1 MSQPEAE
8 FLGIF
13 RDEANER
20 LDSMSSELLA
30 IEGGGVSADAI
41 DSLFRDAHTIKGGA
55 GMLGLREIA
64 TLAHAVEDVLA
75 GAREQGALPA
85 GLADPLL
92 RAGDALRSLV
102 NDDPVDAEAIAA
114 LIAELSAKDAP
125 ESPAASVAPAAEPVA
140 AEPAPE
146 PEVTPDPDLAPDPA
160 TPPLRLVHPG
170 GEAAPPRVERR
181 NVTPEGQAARART
194 VRVPAEKLDVLLD
207 LVGETVLHRQRLG
220 HIVASEDPAQ
230 RENLADELDLGDRLL
245 GALQD
250 AALQTRTLPF
260 GSITGPFPRAIRDAA
275 NAEGKEVDLVVQ
287 GTETELDRVIL
298 EGLSEPLVHMLRN
311 SVAHGIE
318 TPAERVAAGKDPRG
332 QVTLAAEQR
341 GGLVAVIVSD
351 DGRGV
356 SPELLA
362 KAAQE
367 GSLVDILARPGFS
380 TRTEVSDLAG
390 RGVGFDVVKAH
401 VESFGGSLQIE
412 SEPGAGMSVTLL
424 LPLTLALLD
433 VLLVERGSHVFGI
446 PLASVQEA
454 VAVTETLS
462 LTGRKA
468 LDLRGA
474 SVPFGDLA
482 EFLGADATPLPPRAP
497 AIIVASGG
505 RRVALACDSLI
516 GESEVVVKSL
526 GPLLGS
532 VTGYLGA
539 AILGDGRVA
548 LLLDP
553 AGLASNGV
561 RGRPSEVAAPASAEP
576 DAAQTLLVVEDSFM
590 VRELQRSILEAA
602 GYRVETAKHGRDA
615 LEVLAAHPEID
626 LVVTDVDMP
635 EMDGLTLVAAIR
647 ASADW
652 QSLPIVV
659 VTSRHSEEDRRR
671 GVEAGAD
678 AYMVKDSFDQ
688 HALLE
693 TVARLVGA

>member
-20 LDSMSSELLA
+20 LDSMSTALLA
-30 IEGGGVSADAI
+30 IEDGRASVDVI

-55 GMLGLREIA
+55 GMLGLDAISE
-64 TLAHAVEDVLA
+64 LAHAVEDVLA
-75 GAREQGALPA
+75 SARERGELSA
-85 GLADPLL
+85 GFADPLL
-92 RAGDALRSLV
+92 RAGDALRALV
-102 NDDPVDAEAIAA
+102 NGDAPADPGAIAA
-114 LIAELSAKDAP
+114 LIAELASEAAP
-125 ESPAASVAPAAEPVA
+125 EGEMVEAPEAAAPA
-140 AEPAPE
+140 
-146 PEVTPDPDLAPDPA
+146 PA
-160 TPPLRLVHPG
+160 TPPLRVVKEREPEPAV
-170 GEAAPPRVERR
+170 EATPPLVERR
-181 NVTPEGQAARART
+181 AVTAETQAARGRT

-220 HIVASEDPAQ
+220 HLVASGDSAQ
-230 RENLADELDLGDRLL
+230 HEELSDELDLGDRLL

-250 AALQTRTLPF
+250 AAIQTRTLPF

-275 NAEGKEVDLVVQ
+275 NAEGKEVELVVR

-311 SVAHGIE
+311 AVAHGIE
-318 TPAERVAAGKDPRG
+318 PPAERLEAGKSARG
-332 QVTLAAEQR
+332 LVVLAAEQR
-341 GGLVAVIVSD
+341 GALVAVIVSD

-356 SPELLA
+356 SPELLEQ
-362 KAAQE
+362 AARE

-412 SEPGAGMSVTLL
+412 SEPGSGMAVTLL
-424 LPLTLALLD
+424 LPLTLALVD
-433 VLLVERGSHVFGI
+433 VLLVERGSHVFGV

-468 LDLRGA
+468 LELRGA
-474 SVPFGDLA
+474 SIPFGDLA
-482 EFLGADATPLPPRAP
+482 ELLGADAPPLPPRAP
-497 AIIVASGG
+497 AIIIAAGG
-505 RRVALACDSLI
+505 RRVALACDRLV

-548 LLLDP
+548 LLID
-553 AGLASNGV
+553 
-561 RGRPSEVAAPASAEP
+561 PASATSASP
-576 DAAQTLLVVEDSFM
+576 RAARQSETVAPATPVEQRASRTLLVVEDSFM

-602 GYRVETAKHGRDA
+602 GYRVVTAKHGLEA
-615 LEVLAAHPEID
+615 LEQLAAHSEID

-635 EMDGLTLVAAIR
+635 EMDGLKLTEAIR
-647 ASADW
+647 ASAEW
-652 QSLPIVV
+652 AALPIIV
-659 VTSRHSEEDRRR
+659 VTSRHSDEDRRR

-688 HALLE
+688 HALLD
-693 TVARLVGA
+693 TVAGMVGE

>member
-20 LDSMSSELLA
+20 LDSMSTALLA
-30 IEGGGVSADAI
+30 IEDGRASADAI

-55 GMLGLREIA
+55 GMLGLEAIGV
-64 TLAHAVEDVLA
+64 LAHAVEDVLA
-75 GAREQGALPA
+75 DARQQGDLPA

-92 RAGDALRSLV
+92 RACDVLRALV
-102 NDDPVDAEAIAA
+102 NGDDAVDGDAIAA
-114 LIAELSAKDAP
+114 VIAELASEP
-125 ESPAASVAPAAEPVA
+125 VPAGETALAPAHR
-140 AEPAPE
+140 EPAP
-146 PEVTPDPDLAPDPA
+146 PP
-160 TPPLRLVHPG
+160 PPLRVVKTP
-170 GEAAPPRVERR
+170 EAPPVVESPPAVEPPPAPAVERR
-181 NVTPEGQAARART
+181 SVPADVQSTRGRT

-220 HIVASEDPAQ
+220 HLVAAGDSAQ
-230 RENLADELDLGDRLL
+230 HEELSDELDLGDRLL

-250 AALQTRTLPF
+250 AAIQTRTLPF
-260 GSITGPFPRAIRDAA
+260 GSITGPFPRAIRDIA
-275 NAEGKEVDLVVQ
+275 NAEGKEVELVVQ

-298 EGLSEPLVHMLRN
+298 EGISEPLVHMLRN
-311 SVAHGIE
+311 AVAHGIE
-318 TPAERVAAGKDPRG
+318 TPAERLATGKKTRG
-332 QVTLAAEQR
+332 CVVLAAEQR
-341 GGLVAVIVSD
+341 GALVAVTVTD

-356 SPELLA
+356 SPALLA
-362 KAAQE
+362 QAARE

-401 VESFGGSLQIE
+401 VESFGGSLRIE

-433 VLLVERGSHVFGI
+433 VLLVERGPQVFGV

-462 LTGRKA
+462 LIGRKS

-482 EFLGADATPLPPRAP
+482 DLLGADAPPLPPRAP
-497 AIIVASGG
+497 AIVVAAGG
-505 RRVALACDSLI
+505 RRVALACDRLI
-516 GESEVVVKSL
+516 GESEVVVKAL

-532 VTGYLGA
+532 VSGYLGA

-548 LLLDP
+548 LLID
-553 AGLASNGV
+553 
-561 RGRPSEVAAPASAEP
+561 PASATSASPWDRQSEAL
-576 DAAQTLLVVEDSFM
+576 AATAVEQRASRTLLVVEDSFM

-602 GYRVETAKHGRDA
+602 GYRVVTAKHGLDA
-615 LEVLAAHPEID
+615 LEQLAAHSEIE

-635 EMDGLTLVAAIR
+635 EMDGLALTAAIR
-647 ASADW
+647 ASAEW
-652 QSLPIVV
+652 QALPIVV
-659 VTSRHSEEDRRR
+659 VTSRHNDEDRRR
-671 GVEAGAD
+671 GVDAGAD

-688 HALLE
+688 HALLD
-693 TVARLVGA
+693 TVARLVGE

>member
-1 MSQPEAE
+1 VSQPEAE

-20 LDSMSSELLA
+20 LDSMSTALLA
-30 IEGGGVSADAI
+30 IEDGRASADAI

-55 GMLGLREIA
+55 GMLGLDAIGV
-64 TLAHAVEDVLA
+64 LAHAVEDVLA
-75 GAREQGALPA
+75 DARKAGELPA
-85 GLADPLL
+85 GVADPLL
-92 RAGDALRSLV
+92 RAGDALRALV
-102 NDDPVDAEAIAA
+102 NGDESSDPEAISA
-114 LIAELSAKDAP
+114 LIAELASGAGPASEP
-125 ESPAASVAPAAEPVA
+125 EEEVPAEP
-140 AEPAPE
+140 EPAP
-146 PEVTPDPDLAPDPA
+146 VIDS
-160 TPPLRLVHPG
+160 PPLRVVKERASAPEGAL
-170 GEAAPPRVERR
+170 APPVVERR
-181 NVTPEGQAARART
+181 GVTAEAQPARGRT

-220 HIVASEDPAQ
+220 HLVASGDAAEH
-230 RENLADELDLGDRLL
+230 EELSDELDLGDRLL

-250 AALQTRTLPF
+250 AAIQTRTLPF
-260 GSITGPFPRAIRDAA
+260 GSITGPFPRAIRDIA
-275 NAEGKEVDLVVQ
+275 NAEGKEVELVVQ

-311 SVAHGIE
+311 AVAHGIE
-318 TPAERVAAGKDPRG
+318 LPAERLDAGKSARG
-332 QVTLAAEQR
+332 RVVLAAEQR

-362 KAAQE
+362 QAARE

-401 VESFGGSLQIE
+401 VESFGGSLGIE

-433 VLLVERGSHVFGI
+433 VLLVERGTHVFGV

-468 LDLRGA
+468 LELRG
-474 SVPFGDLA
+474 SSIPFGDLA
-482 EFLGADATPLPPRAP
+482 DLLGADAPPLPPRAP
-497 AIIVASGG
+497 AIIVAAAG
-505 RRVALACDSLI
+505 RRVALACDRLI
-516 GESEVVVKSL
+516 GESEVVVKPL

-553 AGLASNGV
+553 SSATATGPGMRQSVA
-561 RGRPSEVAAPASAEP
+561 VAATPIEP
-576 DAAQTLLVVEDSFM
+576 GLSRTLLVVEDSFM

-602 GYRVETAKHGRDA
+602 GYRVVTAKHGLEA
-615 LEVLAAHPEID
+615 LEVLGAHSEID

-635 EMDGLTLVAAIR
+635 EMDGLTLVEAIR
-647 ASADW
+647 ASSEW
-652 QSLPIVV
+652 PSLPIIVV
-659 VTSRHSEEDRRR
+659 SSRHSDEDRRR

-688 HALLE
+688 HALLD
-693 TVARLVGA
+693 TVARMVGE

>member
-20 LDSMSSELLA
+20 LDSMSTALLA
-30 IEGGGVSADAI
+30 IEDGRASVDAI
-41 DSLFRDAHTIKGGA
+41 DCLFRDAHTIKGGA
-55 GMLGLREIA
+55 GMLGLDAISE
-64 TLAHAVEDVLA
+64 LAHAVEDVLA
-75 GAREQGALPA
+75 NARQQGDLLA
-85 GLADPLL
+85 GFADPLL
-92 RAGDALRSLV
+92 RAGDALRGLV
-102 NDDPVDAEAIAA
+102 NGDEPADADAVAA
-114 LIAELSAKDAP
+114 LIAELASGVAP
-125 ESPAASVAPAAEPVA
+125 ESETAETPAAAPP
-140 AEPAPE
+140 PP
-146 PEVTPDPDLAPDPA
+146 PPPA
-160 TPPLRLVHPG
+160 TPPLRVVKEREAEPAV
-170 GEAAPPRVERR
+170 EAAPPVVERR
-181 NVTPEGQAARART
+181 AVTAEAQSARART

-220 HIVASEDPAQ
+220 HLVASGDSAQ
-230 RENLADELDLGDRLL
+230 HEELSDELDLGDRLL

-250 AALQTRTLPF
+250 AAIQTRTLPF
-260 GSITGPFPRAIRDAA
+260 GSISGPFPRAIRDIA
-275 NAEGKEVDLVVQ
+275 NTEGKEVELVIR
-287 GTETELDRVIL
+287 GTDTELDRVIL
-298 EGLSEPLVHMLRN
+298 EGISEPLVHMLRN
-311 SVAHGIE
+311 AVAHGIE
-318 TPAERVAAGKDPRG
+318 TPAERLQAGKSARG
-332 QVTLAAEQR
+332 CVVLAAEQR

-356 SPELLA
+356 SHELLA
-362 KAAQE
+362 QAVQE

-412 SEPGAGMSVTLL
+412 SEPGSGMTVTLL
-424 LPLTLALLD
+424 LPLTLALVD
-433 VLLVERGSHVFGI
+433 VLLVERGSHVFGV

-468 LDLRGA
+468 LELRGA
-474 SVPFGDLA
+474 SIPFGDLA
-482 EFLGADATPLPPRAP
+482 ELLGAEAPPLPPRAP
-497 AIIVASGG
+497 AIIVAAGG
-505 RRVALACDSLI
+505 RRVALACDRLI
-516 GESEVVVKSL
+516 GESEVVVKTL

-553 AGLASNGV
+553 ASATSTSP
-561 RGRPSEVAAPASAEP
+561 RAARQSETVAATPVEQATTR
-576 DAAQTLLVVEDSFM
+576 TLLVVEDSFM

-602 GYRVETAKHGRDA
+602 GYRVVTAKHGLEA
-615 LEVLAAHPEID
+615 LDQLAAHSEID

-635 EMDGLTLVAAIR
+635 EMDGLALTEAIR
-647 ASADW
+647 ASAEW
-652 QSLPIVV
+652 AALPIIV
-659 VTSRHSEEDRRR
+659 VTSRHSDEDRRR
-671 GVEAGAD
+671 GVAAGAD

-688 HALLE
+688 HALLD
-693 TVARLVGA
+693 TVAGMVGE

>member
-20 LDSMSSELLA
+20 LDSMSTALLA
-30 IEGGGVSADAI
+30 IEDGRSAADAI

-55 GMLGLREIA
+55 GMLGLDEICV
-64 TLAHAVEDVLA
+64 LAHAVEDVLA
-75 GAREQGALPA
+75 DAREHGDLPA
-85 GLADPLL
+85 GLTDPLL
-92 RAGDALRSLV
+92 RAGDALRGLV
-102 NDDPVDAEAIAA
+102 NGDQPADSGATAA
-114 LIAELSAKDAP
+114 LIAELSPEAAHESETAATAAP
-125 ESPAASVAPAAEPVA
+125 ESAHTSEG
-140 AEPAPE
+140 
-146 PEVTPDPDLAPDPA
+146 
-160 TPPLRLVHPG
+160 PPLRVVQERALAPA
-170 GEAAPPRVERR
+170 GEGTPPFGERR
-181 NVTPEGQAARART
+181 NVTAEVQAAPSRT

-220 HIVASEDPAQ
+220 HLVATGDPSQ
-230 RENLADELDLGDRLL
+230 REQLSDELDVGDRLL
-245 GALQD
+245 GALQE
-250 AALQTRTLPF
+250 AAIQTRTLPF
-260 GSITGPFPRAIRDAA
+260 GSITGPFPRAIRDIAS
-275 NAEGKEVDLVVQ
+275 AEGKEVELVVH
-287 GTETELDRVIL
+287 GIETELDRVIL

-311 SVAHGIE
+311 AVAHGIE
-318 TPAERVAAGKDPRG
+318 TPAERRDLGKPTCGR
-332 QVTLAAEQR
+332 VLLAAEQR

-362 KAAQE
+362 QAARE

-380 TRTEVSDLAG
+380 TRAEVSDLAG

-401 VESFGGSLQIE
+401 VESYGGSMQIE
-412 SEPGAGMSVTLL
+412 SEPGAGLSVTLL

-433 VLLVERGSHVFGI
+433 VLLVERGPHVFGV

-468 LDLRGA
+468 LELRGI
-474 SVPFGDLA
+474 SIPFGDLA
-482 EFLGADATPLPPRAP
+482 DVLGADAPSLPSRAP
-497 AIIVASGG
+497 AIIVGAGG
-505 RRVALACDSLI
+505 RRVALACDRLI
-516 GESEVVVKSL
+516 GESEVVVKDL
-526 GPLLGS
+526 GPLLDS
-532 VTGYLGA
+532 VTGYLGG

-553 AGLASNGV
+553 ASVTSA
-561 RGRPSEVAAPASAEP
+561 RTRTRQSEVLEPALVEP
-576 DAAQTLLVVEDSFM
+576 GASRTLLVVEDSFM
-590 VRELQRSILEAA
+590 VRELQRSILEAS
-602 GYRVETAKHGRDA
+602 GYRVVTAKHGLEA
-615 LEVLAAHPEID
+615 LERLASNSEID

-635 EMDGLTLVAAIR
+635 EMDGLTLTEAIR

-652 QSLPIVV
+652 RSLPIVI
-659 VTSRHSEEDRRR
+659 VTSRASDEDRRR
-671 GVEAGAD
+671 GVKAGAD

-693 TVARLVGA
+693 TVARMVGT

>member
-20 LDSMSSELLA
+20 LDSMSTALLA
-30 IEGGGVSADAI
+30 IEDGRASADAI

-55 GMLGLREIA
+55 GMLGLHAIGE
-64 TLAHAVEDVLA
+64 LAHAVEDVLA
-75 GAREQGALPA
+75 DARVQGKLPA

-92 RAGDALRSLV
+92 RAGDALRALV
-102 NDDPVDAEAIAA
+102 NGDVLDPEVIPA
-114 LIAELSAKDAP
+114 LIAELASGIAAEGDAAGETAVP
-125 ESPAASVAPAAEPVA
+125 EPAPASPPLRVVKERAVAPAGDGVP
-140 AEPAPE
+140 PA
-146 PEVTPDPDLAPDPA
+146 
-160 TPPLRLVHPG
+160 
-170 GEAAPPRVERR
+170 VERR
-181 NVTPEGQAARART
+181 GATGEGQVARGQT

-220 HIVASEDPAQ
+220 HLVAASDSAQ
-230 RENLADELDLGDRLL
+230 NEELSDELDLGDRLL

-250 AALQTRTLPF
+250 AAIQTRTLPF
-260 GSITGPFPRAIRDAA
+260 GSITGPFPRAIRDIA
-275 NAEGKEVDLVVQ
+275 NAESKEVEFVVH

-311 SVAHGIE
+311 AVAHGIE
-318 TPAERVAAGKDPRG
+318 LPSERLDAGKPARG
-332 QVTLAAEQR
+332 RVVLAAEQR
-341 GGLVAVIVSD
+341 GGLVAVIVAD

-362 KAAQE
+362 QAARE
-367 GSLVDILARPGFS
+367 GTLVDILARPGFS
-380 TRTEVSDLAG
+380 TRAEVSDLAG
-390 RGVGFDVVKAH
+390 RGVGFDAVKAH
-401 VESFGGSLQIE
+401 VESFGGSLQVE

-433 VLLVERGSHVFGI
+433 VLLVERGAHVFGV

-468 LDLRGA
+468 LEVHGA

-482 EFLGADATPLPPRAP
+482 EWLGADAPPLPPRAP
-497 AIIVASGG
+497 AIILSSGG
-505 RRVALACDSLI
+505 RRVALACDRLI
-516 GESEVVVKSL
+516 GESEVVVKAL

-532 VTGYLGA
+532 VSGYLGA

-548 LLLDP
+548 LLID
-553 AGLASNGV
+553 S
-561 RGRPSEVAAPASAEP
+561 ASATSTRAGSRRPEP
-576 DAAQTLLVVEDSFM
+576 GAATPGELPLSRTLLVVEDSFM

-602 GYRVETAKHGRDA
+602 GYRVVTAKHGREA
-615 LEVLAAHPEID
+615 LAQLAAHRDID

-635 EMDGLTLVAAIR
+635 EMDGLALTEAIR

-652 QSLPIVV
+652 AALPVIV
-659 VTSRHSEEDRRR
+659 VTSRHSDEDRRR

-693 TVARLVGA
+693 AVAQMVGE

>member
-20 LDSMSSELLA
+20 LDNMSSTLLA
-30 IEGGGVSADAI
+30 LEEGRGADDAI

-55 GMLGLREIA
+55 GMLGLEAICE
-64 TLAHAVEDVLA
+64 LAHAVEDVLA
-75 GAREQGALPA
+75 DARSETALA
-85 GLADPLL
+85 SELVDPLL
-92 RAGDALRSLV
+92 RASDVLRQLV
-102 NDDPVDAEAIAA
+102 NDEPTDPEAIAA
-114 LIAELSAKDAP
+114 LIVELGG
-125 ESPAASVAPAAEPVA
+125 EPATHDDPAEPVA
-140 AEPAPE
+140 TPPE
-146 PEVTPDPDLAPDPA
+146 PVVQA
-160 TPPLRLVHPG
+160 PPLRVVKERAG
-170 GEAAPPRVERR
+170 AAEAEAPVVERR
-181 NVTPEGQAARART
+181 SPESAPTGTRGRT

-220 HIVASEDPAQ
+220 HMVASGDPAQ
-230 RENLADELDLGDRLL
+230 RELLSDELDLGDRLL

-250 AALQTRTLPF
+250 AAIQTRTLPF
-260 GSITGPFPRAIRDAA
+260 GSITGPFPRAIRDIAS
-275 NAEGKEVDLVVQ
+275 AEGKEVDLVVA

-311 SVAHGIE
+311 AVAHGIE
-318 TPAERVAAGKDPRG
+318 LPAERIEAGKPARARVMLG
-332 QVTLAAEQR
+332 AEQR
-341 GGLVAVIVSD
+341 GGLVAVTVAD

-362 KAAQE
+362 QAARE
-367 GSLVDILARPGFS
+367 GSLVEILARPGFS
-380 TRTEVSDLAG
+380 TRAGEVTGLAG
-390 RGVGFDVVKAH
+390 RGVGLDVVKLH

-412 SEPGAGMSVTLL
+412 SEPGSGTCITLL

-433 VLLVERGSHVFGI
+433 VLLVERGSHVVGV

-462 LTGRKA
+462 LTGNAA
-468 LDLRGA
+468 LELRGT
-474 SVPFGDLA
+474 SIPFGDLA
-482 EFLGADATPLPPRAP
+482 DLLGAEAPPLPARPP
-497 AIIVASGG
+497 AIIVAASG
-505 RRVALACDSLI
+505 RRVALACDRLI
-516 GESEVVVKSL
+516 GESEVVVKDL
-526 GPLLGS
+526 GPLLAS
-532 VTGYLGA
+532 VSGYLGA

-553 AGLASNGV
+553 ANATSMRPQN
-561 RGRPSEVAAPASAEP
+561 RPSQVNPESPAAEADGVAP
-576 DAAQTLLVVEDSFM
+576 TLLVVEDSFM

-602 GYRVETAKHGRDA
+602 GYRVETAKNGVEA
-615 LEVLAAHPEID
+615 LDYLAAHGGID

-635 EMDGLTLVAAIR
+635 EMDGLTLTEAIR

-652 QSLPIVV
+652 SSLPIIV
-659 VTSRHSEEDRRR
+659 VTSRESADDRRR

-688 HALLE
+688 HALLD
-693 TVARLVGA
+693 TVARMVGR

>member
-20 LDSMSSELLA
+20 LDSMSTALLA
-30 IEGGGVSADAI
+30 IEDGRASADAI

-55 GMLGLREIA
+55 GMLGLDSISE
-64 TLAHAVEDVLA
+64 LAHAVEDVLA
-75 GAREQGALPA
+75 SARERGELPA
-85 GLADPLL
+85 GFADPLL

-102 NDDPVDAEAIAA
+102 NGDAPAEPGAIAA
-114 LIAELSAKDAP
+114 LIAELASEAAPGGETVEAP
-125 ESPAASVAPAAEPVA
+125 EAAAPA
-140 AEPAPE
+140 PA
-146 PEVTPDPDLAPDPA
+146 PA
-160 TPPLRLVHPG
+160 TPPLRVVKEREPEPAV
-170 GEAAPPRVERR
+170 EATPPLVERR
-181 NVTPEGQAARART
+181 AVTAETQAARGRT

-220 HIVASEDPAQ
+220 HLVASGDSAQ
-230 RENLADELDLGDRLL
+230 HEELSDELDLGDRLL

-250 AALQTRTLPF
+250 AAIQTRTLPF

-275 NAEGKEVDLVVQ
+275 NAEGKDVELVVR

-311 SVAHGIE
+311 AVAHGIE
-318 TPAERVAAGKDPRG
+318 TPAERLEAGKSARG
-332 QVTLAAEQR
+332 LVVLAAEQR
-341 GGLVAVIVSD
+341 GALVAVIVSD

-362 KAAQE
+362 QAARE

-412 SEPGAGMSVTLL
+412 SEPGSGMAVTLL
-424 LPLTLALLD
+424 LPLTLALVD
-433 VLLVERGSHVFGI
+433 VLLVERGSHVFGV

-468 LDLRGA
+468 LELRGA
-474 SVPFGDLA
+474 SIPFGDLA
-482 EFLGADATPLPPRAP
+482 ELLGADAPPLPPRAP
-497 AIIVASGG
+497 AIIVAAGG
-505 RRVALACDSLI
+505 RRVALACDRLI

-553 AGLASNGV
+553 ASATSTSP
-561 RGRPSEVAAPASAEP
+561 RAARRSETVAPATPVEQRASR
-576 DAAQTLLVVEDSFM
+576 TLLVVEDSFM

-602 GYRVETAKHGRDA
+602 GYRVVTAKHGLEA
-615 LEVLAAHPEID
+615 LEQLAAHSEID

-635 EMDGLTLVAAIR
+635 EMDGLKLTEAIR
-647 ASADW
+647 ASAEW
-652 QSLPIVV
+652 AALPIIV
-659 VTSRHSEEDRRR
+659 VTSRHSDEDRRR

-688 HALLE
+688 HALLD
-693 TVARLVGA
+693 TVAGMVGE

>member
-20 LDSMSSELLA
+20 LASMSTALLA
-30 IEGGGVSADAI
+30 IEGGNASADAI

-55 GMLGLREIA
+55 GMLGLDAICA
-64 TLAHAVEDVLA
+64 LAHAVEDVLA
-75 GAREQGALPA
+75 DARGRGSLPRE
-85 GLADPLL
+85 LADPLL
-92 RAGDALRSLV
+92 RAGDALRALV
-102 NDDPVDAEAIAA
+102 NGDQPEDPAVMAA
-114 LIAELSAKDAP
+114 LIAELAGGGPQKGERDRP
-125 ESPAASVAPAAEPVA
+125 PGAAEAEPPPLRVVKERAVAPDPEATARHGERRGAAAEPK
-140 AEPAPE
+140 
-146 PEVTPDPDLAPDPA
+146 D
-160 TPPLRLVHPG
+160 
-170 GEAAPPRVERR
+170 
-181 NVTPEGQAARART
+181 ARGHT

-220 HIVASEDPAQ
+220 HLVAAGDTAQ
-230 RENLADELDLGDRLL
+230 DDLADELDLGDRLL

-250 AALQTRTLPF
+250 AAIQTRTLPF
-260 GSITGPFPRAIRDAA
+260 GSITGPLPRALRDIAG
-275 NAEGKEVDLVVQ
+275 AEGKEVELVVR

-311 SVAHGIE
+311 CVAHGIE
-318 TPAERVAAGKDPRG
+318 PPAERLAAGKPACGR
-332 QVTLAAEQR
+332 VVLAAEQR
-341 GGLVAVIVSD
+341 GGLVAVIVTD

-356 SPELLA
+356 SPELV
-362 KAAQE
+362 AQAGRE
-367 GSLVDILARPGFS
+367 GSLVDILATPGFS
-380 TRTEVSDLAG
+380 TSTEVSGLAG

-401 VESFGGSLQIE
+401 VESFGGSLQVE
-412 SEPGAGMSVTLL
+412 SEPGGGMSVTLL

-433 VLLVERGSHVFGI
+433 VLLVERGPHVFGV

-468 LDLRGA
+468 LELHGA
-474 SVPFGDLA
+474 SVAFGDLA
-482 EFLGADATPLPPRAP
+482 EVLGAEAPPLPPRAP
-497 AIIVASGG
+497 ALVVAAGG
-505 RRVALACDSLI
+505 RRMALACDRLI
-516 GESEVVVKSL
+516 GESEVVVKPL
-526 GPLLGS
+526 GPLLAS

-553 AGLASNGV
+553 SAVTSASPRV
-561 RGRPSEVAAPASAEP
+561 RRAEP
-576 DAAQTLLVVEDSFM
+576 AEAVPADAARTLLVVEDSFM

-602 GYRVETAKHGRDA
+602 GYHVVTARHGVEA
-615 LEVLAAHPEID
+615 LEQLAAHGEIE

-635 EMDGLTLVAAIR
+635 EMDGLTLTEAIR
-647 ASADW
+647 ASAEW
-652 QSLPIVV
+652 RALPVIVV
-659 VTSRHSEEDRRR
+659 SSRHSEDDRRR

-688 HALLE
+688 HALLD
-693 TVARLVGA
+693 TVARMVGA

>member
-20 LDSMSSELLA
+20 LDSMSTALLA
-30 IEGGGVSADAI
+30 IEGGSASPGAI

-55 GMLGLREIA
+55 GMLGLDEICV
-64 TLAHAVEDVLA
+64 LANAVEDVLA
-75 GAREQGALPA
+75 GAREQSELPA

-92 RAGDALRSLV
+92 RGCDAMRALINGDEPA
-102 NDDPVDAEAIAA
+102 DPAAIAA
-114 LIAELSAKDAP
+114 LIAELSP
-125 ESPAASVAPAAEPVA
+125 SPASASETAEAPVAP
-140 AEPAPE
+140 EPAPE
-146 PEVTPDPDLAPDPA
+146 SES
-160 TPPLRLVHPG
+160 PPLRLVQAR
-170 GEAAPPRVERR
+170 AAAQAGDPAPAGTERR
-181 NVTPEGQAARART
+181 NVTPEGQASRGRT

-207 LVGETVLHRQRLG
+207 LVGETVLHRQRLS
-220 HIVASEDPAQ
+220 HMVASGDTAQ
-230 RENLADELDLGDRLL
+230 REHLSDELDLGDRLL

-250 AALQTRTLPF
+250 AAIQTRTLPF
-260 GSITGPFPRAIRDAA
+260 GSITGPFPRAMRDIA
-275 NAEGKEVDLVVQ
+275 NAEGKQVDLVVA

-311 SVAHGIE
+311 AVAHGIE
-318 TPAERVAAGKDPRG
+318 TPAERDEAGKATRG
-332 QVTLAAEQR
+332 RVVLTAEQR
-341 GGLVAVIVSD
+341 GRLVAVSVVD

-356 SPELLA
+356 SPELH
-362 KAAQE
+362 AQATRE

-380 TRTEVSDLAG
+380 TRAEVSAIAG
-390 RGVGFDVVKAH
+390 RGVGFDAVKAH
-401 VESFGGSLQIE
+401 VESFGGSMQIE
-412 SEPGAGMSVTLL
+412 SQPGAGMAVTLL

-433 VLLVERGSHVFGI
+433 VLLVERGPHVFGV

-462 LTGRKA
+462 ITGHKA
-468 LDLRGA
+468 LELRGT
-474 SVPFGDLA
+474 SIPFGDLA
-482 EFLGADATPLPPRAP
+482 ELLGADAPPLPSSAP

-505 RRVALACDSLI
+505 RRVALACDRLI
-516 GESEVVVKSL
+516 GESEVVVKAL
-526 GPLLGS
+526 GPLLDS

-553 AGLASNGV
+553 VSVTSA
-561 RGRPSEVAAPASAEP
+561 RPRSRQSATVVADAVVPEVSP
-576 DAAQTLLVVEDSFM
+576 TVLVVEDSFM

-602 GYRVETAKHGRDA
+602 GYRVDTAKNGLDA
-615 LEVLAAHPEID
+615 LNRLAANREIE

-635 EMDGLTLVAAIR
+635 EMDGVALTEAIR
-647 ASADW
+647 ASAEW
-652 QSLPIVV
+652 RSLPIVV
-659 VTSRHSEEDRRR
+659 VSSRASDEDRRR

-688 HALLE
+688 RELLE
-693 TVARLVGA
+693 TVARMVGG

>member
-20 LDSMSSELLA
+20 LDSMSTALLA
-30 IEGGGVSADAI
+30 IEDGRASVDVI

-55 GMLGLREIA
+55 GMLGLDAIRE
-64 TLAHAVEDVLA
+64 LAHAVEDVLA
-75 GAREQGALPA
+75 NARQQGELS
-85 GLADPLL
+85 GGFADPLL
-92 RAGDALRSLV
+92 RAGDALRGLV
-102 NDDPVDAEAIAA
+102 NGDEQADPDAIAA
-114 LIAELSAKDAP
+114 LIAELATEAAP
-125 ESPAASVAPAAEPVA
+125 GSETAPAPAAAP
-140 AEPAPE
+140 PA
-146 PEVTPDPDLAPDPA
+146 PA
-160 TPPLRLVHPG
+160 TPPLRVVKERGVDPAV
-170 GEAAPPRVERR
+170 EATPPVVERR
-181 NVTPEGQAARART
+181 GATAEAQAARGRT

-220 HIVASEDPAQ
+220 HLVASGDSAQ
-230 RENLADELDLGDRLL
+230 HEELSDELDLGDRLL

-250 AALQTRTLPF
+250 AAIQTRTLPF
-260 GSITGPFPRAIRDAA
+260 GSITGPFPRAIRDIA
-275 NAEGKEVDLVVQ
+275 NADGKEVELVVR
-287 GTETELDRVIL
+287 GIDTELDRVIL

-311 SVAHGIE
+311 AVAHGIE
-318 TPAERVAAGKDPRG
+318 TPAERFEAGKSARG
-332 QVTLAAEQR
+332 LVVLAAEQR

-356 SPELLA
+356 SPELVA
-362 KAAQE
+362 QAARE

-412 SEPGAGMSVTLL
+412 SEPGSGMSVTLL

-433 VLLVERGSHVFGI
+433 VLLVERGSHVFGV

-468 LDLRGA
+468 LELRGG
-474 SVPFGDLA
+474 SIPFGDLA
-482 EFLGADATPLPPRAP
+482 ELLGAEAPPLPPRAP
-497 AIIVASGG
+497 AIIVAAGG
-505 RRVALACDSLI
+505 RRVALACDRLI
-516 GESEVVVKSL
+516 GESEVVVKTL

-553 AGLASNGV
+553 ASATSTSP
-561 RGRPSEVAAPASAEP
+561 RAARHSETVAPATAVEP
-576 DAAQTLLVVEDSFM
+576 GESRTLLVVEDSFM

-602 GYRVETAKHGRDA
+602 GYRVVTAKHGVEA
-615 LEVLAAHPEID
+615 LEQLAAHSEID

-635 EMDGLTLVAAIR
+635 EMDGLALTEAIR
-647 ASADW
+647 ASAEW
-652 QSLPIVV
+652 AALPIIVV
-659 VTSRHSEEDRRR
+659 SSRHSDEDRRR

-688 HALLE
+688 HALLD
-693 TVARLVGA
+693 TVARMVGE

>member
-20 LDSMSSELLA
+20 LDSMSTALLA
-30 IEGGGVSADAI
+30 IEDGRASVDAI

-55 GMLGLREIA
+55 GMLGLDAISE
-64 TLAHAVEDVLA
+64 LAHAVEDVLA
-75 GAREQGALPA
+75 NARQQGDLPA
-85 GLADPLL
+85 GFADPLL
-92 RAGDALRSLV
+92 RAGDALRGLV
-102 NDDPVDAEAIAA
+102 NGDEPADTDAVAA
-114 LIAELSAKDAP
+114 LIAELASGVAP
-125 ESPAASVAPAAEPVA
+125 EGETAETPAAKPP
-140 AEPAPE
+140 PP
-146 PEVTPDPDLAPDPA
+146 PA
-160 TPPLRLVHPG
+160 TPPLRVVKER
-170 GEAAPPRVERR
+170 EAEPAVQAAQPVVERR
-181 NVTPEGQAARART
+181 AVTPEAQSARART

-220 HIVASEDPAQ
+220 HLVASGDSAQ
-230 RENLADELDLGDRLL
+230 HEELSDELDLGDRLL

-250 AALQTRTLPF
+250 AAIQTRTLPF
-260 GSITGPFPRAIRDAA
+260 GSITGPFPRAIRDIA
-275 NAEGKEVDLVVQ
+275 NTEGKEVELVVR
-287 GTETELDRVIL
+287 GTDTELDRVIL
-298 EGLSEPLVHMLRN
+298 EGISEPLVHMLRN
-311 SVAHGIE
+311 AVAHGIE
-318 TPAERVAAGKDPRG
+318 TPAERLEAGKSARG
-332 QVTLAAEQR
+332 CVVLAAEQR

-362 KAAQE
+362 QAVQE

-412 SEPGAGMSVTLL
+412 SEPGSGMTVTLL
-424 LPLTLALLD
+424 LPLTLALVD
-433 VLLVERGSHVFGI
+433 VLLVERGSHVFGV

-462 LTGRKA
+462 LTGRKS
-468 LDLRGA
+468 LELRGA
-474 SVPFGDLA
+474 SIPFGDLA
-482 EFLGADATPLPPRAP
+482 ELLGAEAPPLPPRAP
-497 AIIVASGG
+497 AIIVAAGG
-505 RRVALACDSLI
+505 RRVALACDRLI
-516 GESEVVVKSL
+516 GESEVVVKTL

-553 AGLASNGV
+553 ASATSTSP
-561 RGRPSEVAAPASAEP
+561 RAARQSETVAATPVEQAASR
-576 DAAQTLLVVEDSFM
+576 TLLVVEDSFM

-602 GYRVETAKHGRDA
+602 GYRVVTAKHGLEA
-615 LEVLAAHPEID
+615 LDQLAAHSEID

-635 EMDGLTLVAAIR
+635 EMDGLALTEAIR
-647 ASADW
+647 ASAEW
-652 QSLPIVV
+652 AALPIIV
-659 VTSRHSEEDRRR
+659 VTSRHSDEDRRR
-671 GVEAGAD
+671 GVAAGAD

-688 HALLE
+688 HALLD
-693 TVARLVGA
+693 TVAGMVGG

>member
-20 LDSMSSELLA
+20 LDSISSALLA
-30 IEGGGVSADAI
+30 IEGGSASADAI

-55 GMLGLREIA
+55 GMLGLEAIA
-64 TLAHAVEDVLA
+64 ELAHAVEDVLA
-75 GAREQGALPA
+75 GAREQGELPA

-102 NDDPVDAEAIAA
+102 NGDVPEDREAISV
-114 LIAELSAKDAP
+114 LIAELGSREATGA
-125 ESPAASVAPAAEPVA
+125 EAAGAPAAP
-140 AEPAPE
+140 EPAP
-146 PEVTPDPDLAPDPA
+146 AS
-160 TPPLRLVHPG
+160 PPLRVVKERAVAP
-170 GEAAPPRVERR
+170 EAKAPAVERR
-181 NVTPEGQAARART
+181 GVTPEAAAARGHT

-220 HIVASEDPAQ
+220 HLVASGDAAQ
-230 RENLADELDLGDRLL
+230 QEELSDELDLGDRLL

-250 AALQTRTLPF
+250 AAVQTRTLPF
-260 GSITGPFPRAIRDAA
+260 GSITGPFPRAIRDIA
-275 NAEGKEVDLVVQ
+275 NAEGKEVELVVE

-311 SVAHGIE
+311 AVAHGIE
-318 TPAERVAAGKDPRG
+318 LPAERLEAGKPARG
-332 QVTLAAEQR
+332 RVVLAAEQR
-341 GGLVAVIVSD
+341 GALVAVIVAD

-356 SPELLA
+356 SPELLEQ
-362 KAAQE
+362 AARE

-380 TRTEVSDLAG
+380 TRAQVSELAG

-412 SEPGAGMSVTLL
+412 SEPGSGMAVTLL

-433 VLLVERGSHVFGI
+433 VLLVERGSHVFGV

-468 LDLRGA
+468 LELRGG
-474 SVPFGDLA
+474 SIPFGDLA
-482 EFLGADATPLPPRAP
+482 ELLGAEAPPLPPRAP
-497 AIIVASGG
+497 AIIVAAGG
-505 RRVALACDSLI
+505 RRVALACDRLI
-516 GESEVVVKSL
+516 GESEVVVKAL

-553 AGLASNGV
+553 ASATSTSP
-561 RGRPSEVAAPASAEP
+561 RPRLSEAVAATPVEQAAS
-576 DAAQTLLVVEDSFM
+576 QTLLVVEDSFM

-602 GYRVETAKHGRDA
+602 GYRVVTAKHGLEA
-615 LEVLAAHPEID
+615 LEQLAAHSDID

-635 EMDGLTLVAAIR
+635 EMDGLRLTAAIR
-647 ASADW
+647 ASAEW
-652 QSLPIVV
+652 QALPIIVV
-659 VTSRHSEEDRRR
+659 SSRHSDEDRRR

-688 HALLE
+688 HVLLE
-693 TVARLVGA
+693 TVGRMVGG

>member
-20 LDSMSSELLA
+20 LDSMSTALLA
-30 IEGGGVSADAI
+30 IEDGRASADAI

-55 GMLGLREIA
+55 GMLGLDAIGV
-64 TLAHAVEDVLA
+64 LAHAVEDVLA
-75 GAREQGALPA
+75 DARQAGELPA

-92 RAGDALRSLV
+92 RAGDALRALV
-102 NDDPVDAEAIAA
+102 NGDESAPGAVSA
-114 LIAELSAKDAP
+114 LIAELASGAAPASAAADAP
-125 ESPAASVAPAAEPVA
+125 AEP
-140 AEPAPE
+140 PAPPVE
-146 PEVTPDPDLAPDPA
+146 TPQLRVVQERATLPATDA
-160 TPPLRLVHPG
+160 TPP
-170 GEAAPPRVERR
+170 EVERR
-181 NVTPEGQAARART
+181 GVGAEAQPARGRT

-220 HIVASEDPAQ
+220 HLVASSDAARHE
-230 RENLADELDLGDRLL
+230 ELSDELDLGDRLL

-250 AALQTRTLPF
+250 AAIQTRTLPF
-260 GSITGPFPRAIRDAA
+260 GSITGPFPRSIRDIA
-275 NAEGKEVDLVVQ
+275 NAEGKEVELIVQ

-298 EGLSEPLVHMLRN
+298 EGISEPLVHMLRN
-311 SVAHGIE
+311 AVAHGIE
-318 TPAERVAAGKDPRG
+318 TPAERLAAGKSARG
-332 QVTLAAEQR
+332 RVVLAAEQR

-362 KAAQE
+362 QAARE

-380 TRTEVSDLAG
+380 TRTEVSEIAG

-401 VESFGGSLQIE
+401 VEGFGGSLGIA
-412 SEPGAGMSVTLL
+412 SEPGSGMSVTLL

-433 VLLVERGSHVFGI
+433 VLLVERGTHVFGV

-468 LDLRGA
+468 LELRG
-474 SVPFGDLA
+474 SSIPFGDLA
-482 EFLGADATPLPPRAP
+482 DLLGADAPPLPARAP
-497 AIIVASGG
+497 AIIVAAGG
-505 RRVALACDSLI
+505 RRVALACDRLI
-516 GESEVVVKSL
+516 GESEVVVKAL

-532 VTGYLGA
+532 VSGYLGA

-553 AGLASNGV
+553 VSATATRPGV
-561 RGRPSEVAAPASAEP
+561 RQSEAVAATPAEP
-576 DAAQTLLVVEDSFM
+576 GVSRTLLVVEDSFM

-602 GYRVETAKHGRDA
+602 GYRVVTAKHGVEA
-615 LEVLAAHPEID
+615 LEMLAAHSEIE

-635 EMDGLTLVAAIR
+635 EMDGLTLVEAIR
-647 ASADW
+647 ASSEW
-652 QSLPIVV
+652 PSLPIIV
-659 VTSRHSEEDRRR
+659 VTSRHSDEDRRR

-688 HALLE
+688 HALLD
-693 TVARLVGA
+693 TVSRMVGE